1 MLEKSIYSKKNLN
14 RKKLSKNI
22 NLTKDPIWDL
32 LRKVTIP
39 ASVGSLFQTFYNL
52 VDTWFAGKIS
62 AEAIAAIAKSF
73 PIFFVII
80 AVGVGIGAATN
91 ASIGNLIG
99 EKKINKASLLVA
111 QSVVFAILI
120 SIIVT
125 LFGLNASNFLLTVMG
140 SDIASIALTREY
152 LDIIFY
158 GTFIV
163 MIQISLNGTLNA
175 QGDTKSYRN
184 ALIFSF
190 FLNILLNPLFIFG
203 STNSFIW
210 ISNFIPVLI
219 NFNFPGIIPEFGISG
234 LAIATVISQL
244 IGTIYL
250 AYKVNLCGLRKYL
263 NIKCFIPKLDLL
275 QDLFSQAVPIM
286 FSMLF
291 IGVGI
296 FNILY
301 FIGQFGELATAGY
314 GAALRVE
321 QVFLLPVIGLNTAVL
336 SIGGQNFGAKE
347 FYRIKELYLKAL
359 LFGCS
364 FMVVAGIILFFGA
377 EFFVS
382 QFTNNSEAIYHGAIY
397 LKIAALIGPIY
408 PVFFV
413 TTAVF
418 QALKKPIYSL
428 YLSILRLT
436 ALPFLSLWYVINI
449 RAGNYNDIFYTI
461 MITNWL
467 MGIAVLSFIP
477 FFFRKKLRMSFK
489 KLFVF

>member
-1 MLEKSIYSKKNLN
+1 MSTSYK
-14 RKKLSKNI
+14 
-22 NLTKDPIWDL
+22 LTKDPIWFL

-62 AEAIAAIAKSF
+62 AEAISAIAKSF
-73 PIFFVII
+73 PIYFTII

-91 ASIGNLIG
+91 AMIGNSIG
-99 EKKINKASLLVA
+99 EKKERVASMYIAQSLIFALVISLLVT
-111 QSVVFAILI
+111 I
-120 SIIVT
+120 
-125 LFGLNASNFLLTVMG
+125 FGLNASNFLLGVMG
-140 SDIASIALTREY
+140 SDTAGIALTREY

-163 MIQISLNGTLNA
+163 LIQISLNGTLNA

-184 ALIFSF
+184 VLIFSF
-190 FLNILLNPLFIFG
+190 FLNIFLNPLFIWG
-203 STNSFIW
+203 Y
-210 ISNFIPVLI
+210 
-219 NFNFPGIIPEFGISG
+219 GIVPAFGIAG

-250 AYKVNLCGLRKYL
+250 AYKVNNCKIREYL
-263 NIKCFIPKLDLL
+263 KLVCFIPKFEYLNPLTR
-275 QDLFSQAVPIM
+275 QSVPVM

-301 FIGQFGELATAGY
+301 FIGQFGDLATAGY

-336 SIGGQNFGAKE
+336 SIGGQNFGAKA
-347 FYRIKELYLKAL
+347 FNRIRELYKKAL
-359 LFGCS
+359 FFGCS

-382 QFTNNSEAIYHGAIY
+382 LFTDNQKAVKHGAIY
-397 LKIAALIGPIY
+397 LKVAALIGPIY
-408 PVFFV
+408 PVFFI

-418 QALKKPIYSL
+418 QAVKKPLYSL

-436 ALPFLSLWYVINI
+436 AFPFLSLWYIINI
-449 RAGNYNDIFYTI
+449 RGGDYADIFYTI
-461 MITNWL
+461 MATN
-467 MGIAVLSFIP
+467 
-477 FFFRKKLRMSFK
+477 
-489 KLFVF
+489 

>member
-1 MLEKSIYSKKNLN
+1 MSKQ
-14 RKKLSKNI
+14 I

-62 AEAIAAIAKSF
+62 AEAIGAIAKSF
-73 PIFFVII
+73 PIYFTII
-80 AVGVGIGAATN
+80 AVGVGVGAATN
-91 ASIGNLIG
+91 TLIGNSLG
-99 EKKINKASLLVA
+99 EKKDRVASMYIA
-111 QSVVFAILI
+111 QSLI
-120 SIIVT
+120 FSLFVSVLVT
-125 LFGLNASNFLLTVMG
+125 CFGLNASNYLLSVMG
-140 SDIASIALTREY
+140 SDVNGIALTREY

-163 MIQISLNGTLNA
+163 LLQISLNGTLNA

-184 ALIFSF
+184 VLIFSF
-190 FLNILLNPLFIFG
+190 FLNIFLNPLFIWG
-203 STNSFIW
+203 Y
-210 ISNFIPVLI
+210 
-219 NFNFPGIIPEFGISG
+219 GIVPAFGIAG

-244 IGTIYL
+244 IGTLYL
-250 AYKVNLCGLRKYL
+250 TYKVYNCKIREYLKPICFVPKFEYL
-263 NIKCFIPKLDLL
+263 NPLTK
-275 QDLFSQAVPIM
+275 QSVPVM

-301 FIGQFGELATAGY
+301 FIGQFGDLATAGY

-336 SIGGQNFGAKE
+336 SIGGQNFGANQ
-347 FYRIKELYLKAL
+347 YDRIRELYSKAL
-359 LFGCS
+359 LFGSS
-364 FMVVAGIILFFGA
+364 FMVCAGVILFFGA

-382 QFTNNSEAIYHGAIY
+382 QFTDNPQAIIHGAIY
-397 LKIAALIGPIY
+397 LKIAAFIGPIY
-408 PVFFV
+408 PVFFI

-436 ALPFLSLWYVINI
+436 AFPFLSLWYVINI
-449 RAGNYNDIFYTI
+449 RGGDYSDIFYTI
-461 MITNWL
+461 LTTNWI
-467 MGIAVLSFIP
+467 MGIVVIIFIGYFLNNVFKQKKNHFSF
-477 FFFRKKLRMSFK
+477 
-489 KLFVF
+489 

>member
-1 MLEKSIYSKKNLN
+1 MSKKL
-14 RKKLSKNI
+14 
-22 NLTKDPIWDL
+22 NLTKDPIWYL

-52 VDTWFAGKIS
+52 VDTWFAGRIS
-62 AEAIAAIAKSF
+62 AEAIGAIAKSF
-73 PIFFVII
+73 PIYFVII

-91 ASIGNLIG
+91 ASIGNLLG
-99 EKKINKASLLVA
+99 AKKTNQASLLVA
-111 QSVVFAILI
+111 QSIVFAIII

-125 LFGLNASNFLLTVMG
+125 LFGLNASNFLLSVMG
-140 SDIASIALTREY
+140 SDSQSIILTREY

-184 ALIFSF
+184 VLIFSF
-190 FLNILLNPLFIFG
+190 FLNIILNPI
-203 STNSFIW
+203 FIW
-210 ISNFIPVLI
+210 GYGFIPA
-219 NFNFPGIIPEFGISG
+219 FGIAG

-250 AYKVNLCGLRKYL
+250 AYKVNSCKLRKYL
-263 NIKCFIPKLDLL
+263 YIQCFIPKLDLL
-275 QDLFSQAVPIM
+275 RDLFSQAVPIM

-347 FYRIKELYLKAL
+347 YYRIKELYSKAL
-359 LFGCS
+359 LFGSS
-364 FMVVAGIILFFGA
+364 FMAVAGVILFFGA

-382 QFTNNSEAIYHGAIY
+382 QFTNNAEAIYHGAIY
-397 LKIAALIGPIY
+397 LKIAALIGPVY
-408 PVFFV
+408 PVFFI

-449 RAGNYNDIFYTI
+449 RAGDYNDIFYTI
-461 MITNWL
+461 MATNWL

-477 FFFRKKLRMSFK
+477 FFLRKKLNISFK

>member
-1 MLEKSIYSKKNLN
+1 
-14 RKKLSKNI
+14 LSTSYK
-22 NLTKDPIWDL
+22 LTKDPIWFL

-62 AEAIAAIAKSF
+62 AEAISAIAKSF
-73 PIFFVII
+73 PIYFTII

-91 ASIGNLIG
+91 AMIGNSIG
-99 EKKINKASLLVA
+99 EKKERVASMYIAQSLIFALVVSLLVT
-111 QSVVFAILI
+111 I
-120 SIIVT
+120 
-125 LFGLNASNFLLTVMG
+125 FGLNASNFLLGVMG
-140 SDIASIALTREY
+140 SDTAGIALTRKY

-163 MIQISLNGTLNA
+163 LIQISLNGTLNA

-184 ALIFSF
+184 VLIFSF
-190 FLNILLNPLFIFG
+190 FLNIFLNPLFIWG
-203 STNSFIW
+203 Y
-210 ISNFIPVLI
+210 
-219 NFNFPGIIPEFGISG
+219 GIVPAFGIAG

-250 AYKVNLCGLRKYL
+250 AYKVNNCKIREYL
-263 NIKCFIPKLDLL
+263 KLVCFIPKFEYLNPLTR
-275 QDLFSQAVPIM
+275 QSVPVM

-301 FIGQFGELATAGY
+301 FIGQFGDLATAGY

-336 SIGGQNFGAKE
+336 SIGGQNFGAKA
-347 FYRIKELYLKAL
+347 FNRIRELYKKAL
-359 LFGCS
+359 FFGCS
-364 FMVVAGIILFFGA
+364 FMVCAGIILFFGA

-382 QFTNNSEAIYHGAIY
+382 LFTDNLEAVKHGAIY
-397 LKIAALIGPIY
+397 LKVAALIGPIY
-408 PVFFV
+408 PVFFI

-418 QALKKPIYSL
+418 QAVKKPLYSL

-436 ALPFLSLWYVINI
+436 AFPFLSLWYIINI
-449 RAGNYNDIFYTI
+449 RGGDYADIFYTI
-461 MITNWL
+461 MATNWI
-467 MGIAVLSFIP
+467 MGIALLIFIGY
-477 FFFRKKLRMSFK
+477 FLNNVFK
-489 KLFVF
+489 QNKTLFSY

>member
-1 MLEKSIYSKKNLN
+1 MSTSYK
-14 RKKLSKNI
+14 
-22 NLTKDPIWDL
+22 LTKDPIWFL

-62 AEAIAAIAKSF
+62 AEAIGAIAKSF
-73 PIFFVII
+73 PIYFTII
-80 AVGVGIGAATN
+80 AVGVEIGAATN
-91 ASIGNLIG
+91 AMIGNSIG
-99 EKKINKASLLVA
+99 EKKDRVASMYIA
-111 QSVVFAILI
+111 QSLIFALVI
-120 SIIVT
+120 SVLVT
-125 LFGLNASNFLLTVMG
+125 IFGLNASDYLLGIMG
-140 SDIASIALTREY
+140 SDADGIILTREY

-163 MIQISLNGTLNA
+163 LIQISLNGTLNA

-184 ALIFSF
+184 VLIFSF
-190 FLNILLNPLFIFG
+190 FLNIFLNPLFIWG
-203 STNSFIW
+203 Y
-210 ISNFIPVLI
+210 
-219 NFNFPGIIPEFGISG
+219 GIIPAFGIAG

-250 AYKVNLCGLRKYL
+250 AYKVNNCKIKKYL
-263 NIKCFIPKLDLL
+263 KLVCFIPKFEYLNPLTR
-275 QDLFSQAVPIM
+275 QSVPVM

-301 FIGQFGELATAGY
+301 FIGQFGDLATAGY

-336 SIGGQNFGAKE
+336 SIGGQNFGAKA
-347 FYRIKELYLKAL
+347 FDRIRELYTKAL
-359 LFGCS
+359 FFGSS
-364 FMVVAGIILFFGA
+364 FMAVAGIILFFGA

-382 QFTNNSEAIYHGAIY
+382 LFTDNQEAVNHGAIY
-397 LKIAALIGPIY
+397 LKVAALIGPIY
-408 PVFFV
+408 PVFFI

-418 QALKKPIYSL
+418 QAVKKPLYSL

-436 ALPFLSLWYVINI
+436 AFPFLSLWYVINI
-449 RAGNYNDIFYTI
+449 RGGDYEDIFYTI
-461 MITNWL
+461 MVTNWL
-467 MGIAVLSFIP
+467 MGIAVLIFIGY
-477 FFFRKKLRMSFK
+477 FLNNVFK
-489 KLFVF
+489 QNKSLFSY

>member
-1 MLEKSIYSKKNLN
+1 MSKKL
-14 RKKLSKNI
+14 
-22 NLTKDPIWDL
+22 NLTKDPVWDL

-52 VDTWFAGKIS
+52 VDTWFAGRIS
-62 AEAIAAIAKSF
+62 AEAIGAIAKSF
-73 PIFFVII
+73 PIYFVII

-91 ASIGNLIG
+91 ASIGNLLG
-99 EKKINKASLLVA
+99 AKKTNQASLLVA
-111 QSVVFAILI
+111 QSIVFAIII

-125 LFGLNASNFLLTVMG
+125 LFGLNASDFLLTVMG
-140 SDIASIALTREY
+140 SDLQSIILTREY

-184 ALIFSF
+184 VLIFSF
-190 FLNILLNPLFIFG
+190 FLNIILNPI
-203 STNSFIW
+203 FIW
-210 ISNFIPVLI
+210 GYGFIPA
-219 NFNFPGIIPEFGISG
+219 FGIGG

-244 IGTIYL
+244 IGTVYL
-250 AYKVNLCGLRKYL
+250 AYKVNSCKLRKYL
-263 NIKCFIPKLDLL
+263 YIQCFIPKYALMRDLL
-275 QDLFSQAVPIM
+275 SQAVPIM

-347 FYRIKELYLKAL
+347 FYRIKELYYKAL

-364 FMVVAGIILFFGA
+364 FMAIAGIILFFGA

-382 QFTNNSEAIYHGAIY
+382 QFTNNTEAIYHGAIY

-408 PVFFV
+408 PVFFI

-418 QALKKPIYSL
+418 QALKKSIYSL

-449 RAGNYNDIFYTI
+449 RGGDYNDIFYTI
-461 MITNWL
+461 MATNWL
-467 MGIAVLSFIP
+467 MGLAVLFFIP
-477 FFFRKKLRMSFK
+477 FFFRKKLRISFK
-489 KLFVF
+489 NLFVF

>member
-1 MLEKSIYSKKNLN
+1 MLREQEKSIYSKKNLN
-14 RKKLSKNI
+14 REKLSKKL
-22 NLTKDPIWDL
+22 NLIKEPIWDL

-52 VDTWFAGKIS
+52 VDTWFAGRIS

-73 PIFFVII
+73 PIYFVII

-91 ASIGNLIG
+91 ASIGNLLG

-111 QSVVFAILI
+111 QSVVFAIVI

-140 SDIASIALTREY
+140 SDIVSIALTREY

-184 ALIFSF
+184 VLIFSF
-190 FLNILLNPLFIFG
+190 FLNIILNPI
-203 STNSFIW
+203 FIW
-210 ISNFIPVLI
+210 GYGFIPA
-219 NFNFPGIIPEFGISG
+219 FGIGG

-250 AYKVNLCGLRKYL
+250 AYKVNSCKLRKYL
-263 NIKCFIPKLDLL
+263 YIQCFIPKLDLL
-275 QDLFSQAVPIM
+275 RDLFSQAVPIM

-347 FYRIKELYLKAL
+347 YYRIKELYSKAL
-359 LFGCS
+359 LFGSS
-364 FMVVAGIILFFGA
+364 FMALAGVILFFGA
-377 EFFVS
+377 ELFIS
-382 QFTNNSEAIYHGAIY
+382 QFTNNAEAIYHGTIY
-397 LKIAALIGPIY
+397 LKIAI
-408 PVFFV
+408 
-413 TTAVF
+413 
-418 QALKKPIYSL
+418 KE
-428 YLSILRLT
+428 
-436 ALPFLSLWYVINI
+436 
-449 RAGNYNDIFYTI
+449 
-461 MITNWL
+461 
-467 MGIAVLSFIP
+467 
-477 FFFRKKLRMSFK
+477 
-489 KLFVF
+489 

>member
-1 MLEKSIYSKKNLN
+1 MDQSIYSRKNLN
-14 RKKLSKNI
+14 KIILSKQI

-62 AEAIAAIAKSF
+62 AEAIGAIAKSF
-73 PIFFVII
+73 PIYFVII

-91 ASIGNLIG
+91 ASIGNLLG
-99 EKKINKASLLVA
+99 AKKTNQASLLVA
-111 QSVVFAILI
+111 QSIVFAIII

-125 LFGLNASNFLLTVMG
+125 LFGLNASDFLLTVMG
-140 SDIASIALTREY
+140 SDLQSIILTREY

-184 ALIFSF
+184 VLIFSF
-190 FLNILLNPLFIFG
+190 FLNIILNPI
-203 STNSFIW
+203 FIW
-210 ISNFIPVLI
+210 GYGFIPA
-219 NFNFPGIIPEFGISG
+219 FGIGG

-244 IGTIYL
+244 IGTVYL
-250 AYKVNLCGLRKYL
+250 AYKVNSCKLRKYL
-263 NIKCFIPKLDLL
+263 YIQCFIPKYALMRDLL
-275 QDLFSQAVPIM
+275 SQAVPIM

-347 FYRIKELYLKAL
+347 FYRIKELYYKAL

-364 FMVVAGIILFFGA
+364 FMAIAGIILFFGA

-382 QFTNNSEAIYHGAIY
+382 QFTNNTEAIYHGAIY

-408 PVFFV
+408 PVFFI

-418 QALKKPIYSL
+418 QALKKSIYSL

-436 ALPFLSLWYVINI
+436 AFPFLSLWYVINV
-449 RAGNYNDIFYTI
+449 RGGNYNDIFYTI
-461 MITNWL
+461 MATNWL
-467 MGIAVLSFIP
+467 MGLAVLFFIP
-477 FFFRKKLRMSFK
+477 FFFRKKLKMSFK

>member
-1 MLEKSIYSKKNLN
+1 MSTSYK
-14 RKKLSKNI
+14 
-22 NLTKDPIWDL
+22 LTKDPIWFL

-62 AEAIAAIAKSF
+62 AEAIGAIAKSF
-73 PIFFVII
+73 PIYFTII

-91 ASIGNLIG
+91 AMIGNAIG
-99 EKKINKASLLVA
+99 EKKERVASMYIA
-111 QSVVFAILI
+111 QSLIFALVI
-120 SIIVT
+120 SVLVT
-125 LFGLNASNFLLTVMG
+125 IFGLNASNFLLGVMG
-140 SDIASIALTREY
+140 SDVSGIALTREY

-163 MIQISLNGTLNA
+163 LIQISLNGTLNA

-184 ALIFSF
+184 VLIFSF
-190 FLNILLNPLFIFG
+190 FLNIFLNPLFIWG
-203 STNSFIW
+203 YGV
-210 ISNFIPVLI
+210 IPA
-219 NFNFPGIIPEFGISG
+219 FGIAG

-250 AYKVNLCGLRKYL
+250 AYKVNNCKIREYL
-263 NIKCFIPKLDLL
+263 KIVCFIPKFEYLNPLTR
-275 QDLFSQAVPIM
+275 QSVPVM

-301 FIGQFGELATAGY
+301 YNGQFGDLANAGY

-336 SIGGQNFGAKE
+336 SIGGQNFGAKA
-347 FYRIKELYLKAL
+347 YDRIRELYTKAL
-359 LFGCS
+359 FFGSS
-364 FMVVAGIILFFGA
+364 FMAVAGIILFFGA

-382 QFTNNSEAIYHGAIY
+382 LFTDNQEAVKHGAIY
-397 LKIAALIGPIY
+397 LKVAALIGPIY
-408 PVFFV
+408 PVFFI

-418 QALKKPIYSL
+418 QAVKKPLYSL

-436 ALPFLSLWYVINI
+436 AFPFLSLWYVINI
-449 RAGNYNDIFYTI
+449 RGGDYEDIFYTI
-461 MITNWL
+461 MATNWA
-467 MGIAVLSFIP
+467 MGIAVLIFIGY
-477 FFFRKKLRMSFK
+477 FLNNVFK
-489 KLFVF
+489 QNKSVFSY

>member
-1 MLEKSIYSKKNLN
+1 MSKK
-14 RKKLSKNI
+14 I
-22 NLTKDPIWDL
+22 NLQKDPIWSL

-52 VDTWFAGKIS
+52 VDTWFAGRIS
-62 AEAIAAIAKSF
+62 AEAIGAIAKSF
-73 PIFFVII
+73 PIYFTII

-91 ASIGNLIG
+91 TLIGNSIG
-99 EKKINKASLLVA
+99 EKKIRIASLYIA
-111 QSVVFAILI
+111 QSIIFALVL
-120 SIIVT
+120 SVLVT
-125 LFGLNASNFLLTVMG
+125 LFGLNASNFLLGVMG
-140 SDIASIALTREY
+140 SDTQSIALTREY

-184 ALIFSF
+184 VLIFSF
-190 FLNILLNPLFIFG
+190 FLNIFLNPLFIWG
-203 STNSFIW
+203 Y
-210 ISNFIPVLI
+210 
-219 NFNFPGIIPEFGISG
+219 GIVPAFGISG

-244 IGTIYL
+244 VGTIYL
-250 AYKVNLCGLRKYL
+250 AYKVNSCEIRKYL
-263 NIKCFIPKLDLL
+263 KLECFIPKINLINTLTKQSL
-275 QDLFSQAVPIM
+275 PVM

-301 FIGQFGELATAGY
+301 FIGQFGDLATAGY

-336 SIGGQNFGAKE
+336 SIGGQNFGAKN
-347 FYRIKELYLKAL
+347 YNRIRELYTKAL
-359 LFGCS
+359 IFGSLF
-364 FMVVAGIILFFGA
+364 MALAGVILFFGA

-382 QFTNNSEAIYHGAIY
+382 LFTDNSTAIIHGTIY
-397 LKIAALIGPIY
+397 LKVAALIGPIY
-408 PVFFV
+408 PVFFI

-418 QALKKPIYSL
+418 QAVKKPLYSL

-436 ALPFLSLWYVINI
+436 AFPFLSLWYVINV
-449 RAGNYNDIFYTI
+449 RGGDYTDIFYTI
-461 MITNWL
+461 MATNWF
-467 MGIAVLSFIP
+467 MAIAVIIFIGY
-477 FFFRKKLRMSFK
+477 FLNYVFKQKKNHFSY
-489 KLFVF
+489 

>member
-1 MLEKSIYSKKNLN
+1 MSKKL
-14 RKKLSKNI
+14 

-52 VDTWFAGKIS
+52 VDTWFAGRIS
-62 AEAIAAIAKSF
+62 AEAIGAIAKSF
-73 PIFFVII
+73 PIYFVII

-111 QSVVFAILI
+111 QSIVFAIVI
-120 SIIVT
+120 SVVVT
-125 LFGLNASNFLLTVMG
+125 LFGLNASNFLLSVMG
-140 SDIASIALTREY
+140 SDAASIVLTREY

-184 ALIFSF
+184 VLIFSF
-190 FLNILLNPLFIFG
+190 FLNIFLNPLFIWG
-203 STNSFIW
+203 YG
-210 ISNFIPVLI
+210 FIPA
-219 NFNFPGIIPEFGISG
+219 FGIGG
-234 LAIATVISQL
+234 LAIATVISQS
-244 IGTIYL
+244 IGTFYL
-250 AYKVNLCGLRKYL
+250 AYKVDSCKLRKYL
-263 NIKCFIPKLDLL
+263 NIQCFIPKFELLKDLL
-275 QDLFSQAVPIM
+275 SQAVPIM

-301 FIGQFGELATAGY
+301 FIGQFGELAAAGY

-347 FYRIKELYLKAL
+347 FYRIKELYSKAL

-364 FMVVAGIILFFGA
+364 FMAAAGIILFFGA

-382 QFTNNSEAIYHGAIY
+382 LFTDNSEAIYHGAIY

-408 PVFFV
+408 PVFFI

-418 QALKKPIYSL
+418 QALKKSIYSL

-449 RAGNYNDIFYTI
+449 RGGSYNDIFYTI
-461 MITNWL
+461 MATNWL
-467 MGIAVLSFIP
+467 MGLAVLSFIP
-477 FFFRKKLRMSFK
+477 FFLRKKLRLSFK